1 MVVHQESAAQV
12 RRPPV
17 AARGFAVTAFPDD
30 VRHPAFYGPL
40 AKNAVGDR
48 TMLAACGVLLVLF
61 CLRMALAA
69 WLPLSFDEAYY
80 WLWSKHLALGYY
92 EHPAAIA
99 LAIRAGTA
107 IFGDSEWGVRAVPM
121 FLSLWASWAVWRSA
135 AILLPGKHSGAI
147 ACLLFNSML
156 MVAAETMGATPDSLL
171 ITAAALLLWS
181 VAKLQNSADGRWWLA
196 AGAAAGLA
204 ISVKYTGFF
213 LGGSILVWL
222 LVNTTARRWLRTVWP
237 YAGALIA
244 ILFFAPTF
252 YWNATHGFASFGFQF
267 GRIGAVHANHLME
280 FVDGQIALAS
290 PFILVLAAF
299 GLARNPPRATG
310 TRSLS
315 FAAAIVWLPLLFF
328 PLHALHD
335 RVQGNWPCFAYPAL
349 ALLAAQTFVRGDGT
363 GMAARILAPSRW
375 LAFPA
380 AALILVVAYAQAFFG
395 MVPIGRRDPIAR
407 MMGVGF
413 APVAQTIAA
422 EAADLHARAIV
433 TTNYSAAS
441 WLSFYLHAPL
451 SIVQITDERRLL
463 SAPPATAAELTGTLL
478 YVTADPRGELP
489 AVLRHFSRVKFVATL
504 VRARNGNTIDS
515 FYSYQIAGF
524 HGDAIGRVPR
534 SVSN

>member
-1 MVVHQESAAQV
+1 MAQI

-17 AARGFAVTAFPDD
+17 GTRGIAVAAYPDD
-30 VRHPAFYGPL
+30 VRHPAFHGSGE
-40 AKNAVGDR
+40 KNAIRDR
-48 TMLAACGVLLVLF
+48 TILAACGVLVVLF
-61 CLRMALAA
+61 CLRLALAA
-69 WLPLSFDEAYY
+69 SLPLSFDEAYY

-92 EHPAAIA
+92 EHPAGIA

-107 IFGDSEWGVRAVPM
+107 IFGNSEWGVRAVPM

-135 AILLPGKHSGAI
+135 AILLPGEHAGAI

-171 ITAAALLLWS
+171 ITAAALLLWT

-196 AGAAAGLA
+196 TGAAAGLA

-213 LGGSILVWL
+213 LGGSIVVWL
-222 LVNTTARRWLRTVWP
+222 LVNEAARRWLRTVWP

-244 ILFFAPTF
+244 MLFFAPTL

-299 GLARNPPRATG
+299 GLARNPPGAT
-310 TRSLS
+310 TPRSLS
-315 FAAAIVWLPLLFF
+315 FAAATVWLPLLFF

-335 RVQGNWPCFAYPAL
+335 RVQGNWPCFVYPAL
-349 ALLAAQTFVRGDGT
+349 ALLAAQSFLKDDGT
-363 GMAARILAPSRW
+363 GITARILGPSRR

-395 MVPIGRRDPIAR
+395 VIPIGRRDPIAR
-407 MMGVGF
+407 MMGVGI

-422 EAADLHARAIV
+422 EAANLHAHAIV
-433 TTNYSAAS
+433 TTNYSATS

-451 SIVQITDERRLL
+451 PIVQISDERRLL
-463 SAPPATAAELTGTLL
+463 SSPPATAAELAGTLL
-478 YVTADPRGELP
+478 YVTADPHSELP
-489 AVLRHFSRVKFVATL
+489 AVLRHFSQVKFVAKL
-504 VRARNGNTIDS
+504 VRARNGDAIDS
-515 FYSYQIAGF
+515 FYSYRISDF
-524 HGDAIGRVPR
+524 HGAAVGRVPR
-534 SVSN
+534 SVAN